1 MKKNKAITK
10 YDSTDIA
17 EIITGMFLNIESP
30 DGVRFK
36 ALQITK
42 DTVIIKIN
50 YSTFIINI
58 SDKQKLS

>member
-1 MKKNKAITK
+1 MKKNKVLTK
-10 YDSTDIA
+10 YDPTDIA
-17 EIITGMFLNIESP
+17 EIITNMFLNIESP

-36 ALQITK
+36 ALQTSK

-50 YSTFIINI
+50 HSTFIINI